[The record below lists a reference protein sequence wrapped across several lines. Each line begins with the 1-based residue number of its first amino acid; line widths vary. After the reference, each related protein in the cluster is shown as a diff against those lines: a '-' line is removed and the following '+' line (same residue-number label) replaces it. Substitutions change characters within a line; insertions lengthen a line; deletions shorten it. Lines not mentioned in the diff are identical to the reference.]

1 MFVLFCFSVYLVLT
15 YSFLL
20 LVGHCFAF
28 EVWRYFNF
36 RVRDCSVLFFVLRSG
51 FSIYGFLLT
60 FDILATGK
68 HSREFFFFFN
78 FNSSFSQG
86 L

>member
-68 HSREFFFFFN
+68 HSREFFFFF
-78 FNSSFSQG
+78 F
-86 L
+86 